1 MSAGTTAVYK
11 LDLDDIAAFP
21 DTAHVSRLPPKP
33 GESWIVL
40 GEILDGDPNPLSSHP
55 LISPFFLVRDRM
67 DCIFSVALS
76 RLNSTGWQAATAAVC
91 KIGHVLC
98 ISSGVREHL
107 FGDSEEAGTASGSLM
122 HKYVIENPSTLFV
135 LPCSMAQLYALNR
148 RLRDKSEAGE
158 MELCNACKSHRRS
171 AAPDAKPVIAVKNAK
186 LPIGSKVDIGRSVR
200 LSPDCT
206 FGIAPIGETA
216 RNQVQVE

>member
-1 MSAGTTAVYK
+1 MSAGTTVVYK

-55 LISPFFLVRDRM
+55 LISPFFLVRDKM
-67 DCIFSVALS
+67 DYIFSVALS
-76 RLNSTGWQAATAAVC
+76 RLNSTGWQAATAAAC

-122 HKYVIENPSTLFV
+122 YKYVIEDPSTLFV
-135 LPCSMAQLYALNR
+135 LPCSMAQLHALNR

-158 MELCNACKSHRRS
+158 MELCNACKKPSTQRCSRCETSYCSQECQAADWKQGGHR
-171 AAPDAKPVIAVKNAK
+171 KECPVIA
-186 LPIGSKVDIGRSVR
+186 R
-200 LSPDCT
+200 LHIWNRTDWGNSAEPSSS
-206 FGIAPIGETA
+206 
-216 RNQVQVE
+216 